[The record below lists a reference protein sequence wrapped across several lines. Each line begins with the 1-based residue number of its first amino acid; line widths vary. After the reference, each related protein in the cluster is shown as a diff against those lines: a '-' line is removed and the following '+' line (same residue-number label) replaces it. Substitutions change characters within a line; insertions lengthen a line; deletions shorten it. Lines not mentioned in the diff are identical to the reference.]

1 MISDD
6 DDVLKFQNRTQFQV
20 QMVFSIHSADSEKN

>member
-1 MISDD
+1 MIS